1 VCCKHIAGL
10 TPMLDTASVRSSAIK
25 LVLCWSLAALSAAN
39 HAAIPPGPT
48 ISADPWP
55 AAVVRAARLN
65 PDARIVV
72 LDVATGR
79 LLAAAHLAE
88 SARTLAAPGSTLK
101 PLLLYTLIVTHRWDP
116 DRRIA
121 CSRHLHIE
129 GRSLDCSHPPLP
141 GPLNATEALTW
152 SCNTYF
158 AALAASIPPAEL
170 RPMLAPTGV
179 LGQTGLAP
187 NEATALFRDPATRTA
202 VQLTALGVDGIRVT
216 PLELAAAYRWLALQ
230 IADHPNSQAAQ
241 SSAAQ
246 AVLTGLADSASFGIA
261 GQASLGGVPVAGKTG
276 TANLGPGT
284 PSHGW
289 FVGFAPAARSTESSP
304 TRHARDPRPE
314 TPDPRPT
321 VVLCIYLPSGHGS
334 DAARVAADI
343 LAQSPLAPSRQAHSA
358 LEQARP

>member
-1 VCCKHIAGL
+1 
-10 TPMLDTASVRSSAIK
+10 M
-25 LVLCWSLAALSAAN
+25 LVLCWSLAAAQTSPQAAPV
-39 HAAIPPGPT
+39 ASP
-48 ISADPWP
+48 DPWP
-55 AAVVRAARLN
+55 AAVAHAARLN

-72 LDVATGR
+72 LDIASGR
-79 LLAAAHLAE
+79 LLASAQLSE

-101 PLLLYTLIVTHRWDP
+101 PLLLYSLIATHRWDP

-121 CSRHLHIE
+121 CSRRLRIE

-158 AALAASIPPAEL
+158 AALAAFIPHAQL
-170 RPMLAPTGV
+170 RPLLAPTGL

-187 NEATALFRDPATRTA
+187 AEATALFRDPATTSA

-216 PLELAAAYRWLALQ
+216 PLELATAYRWLALQ
-230 IADHPNSQAAQ
+230 LESRPDSIADQP
-241 SSAAQ
+241 SAAQ
-246 AVLTGLADSASFGIA
+246 VVLSGLADSASFGIA

-289 FVGFAPAARSTESSP
+289 FVGFAPVAKSTEDTP
-304 TRHARDPRPE
+304 TPHTPDPRPE
-314 TPDPRPT
+314 TPDPRPAI
-321 VVLCIYLPSGHGS
+321 VLCIYLPSGHGS
-334 DAARVAADI
+334 DAARVAADV
-343 LAQSPLAPSRQAHSA
+343 LAHSPLTK
-358 LEQARP
+358 ARP

>member
-1 VCCKHIAGL
+1 
-10 TPMLDTASVRSSAIK
+10 MLALCWFLTASQSPAF
-25 LVLCWSLAALSAAN
+25 AAPA
-39 HAAIPPGPT
+39 T
-48 ISADPWP
+48 VDPWP
-55 AAVVRAARLN
+55 SAVAHAARLN

-72 LDVATGR
+72 LDIVSGR
-79 LLAAAHLAE
+79 LLASAHLSE

-101 PLLLYTLIVTHRWDP
+101 PLLLYSLISSHRWDP

-121 CSRHLHIE
+121 CSRHLRIE

-158 AALAASIPPAEL
+158 AALAASIPPVEL
-170 RPMLAPTGV
+170 RPLLAPTG
-179 LGQTGLAP
+179 LLSQTGLAP
-187 NEATALFRDPATRTA
+187 AEATALFRDPTTPSA

-230 IADHPNSQAAQ
+230 LAAHPDSIAAQ
-241 SSAAQ
+241 V
-246 AVLTGLADSASFGIA
+246 VLSGLADSASFGIA

-289 FVGFAPAARSTESSP
+289 FVGFSP
-304 TRHARDPRPE
+304 TARLTNDASKPETRYPTPHTPDPRPE
-314 TPDPRPT
+314 TRDPKPT

-343 LAQSPLAPSRQAHSA
+343 LAHSPLAHSA
-358 LEQARP
+358 TSQERQ